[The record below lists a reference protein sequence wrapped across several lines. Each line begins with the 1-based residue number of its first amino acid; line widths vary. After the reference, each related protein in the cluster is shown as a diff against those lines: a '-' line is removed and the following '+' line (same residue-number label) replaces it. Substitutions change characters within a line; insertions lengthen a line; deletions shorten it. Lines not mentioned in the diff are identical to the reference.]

1 MGTSEVV
8 DDESK
13 GRLWLLNGRKRDE
26 AEEATLAVAVAV
38 EAAAEDRT
46 GSIFLFIFHRGA
58 RWQAGFRRQEVL
70 RQREKEKER
79 QQIIKILFFL
89 FVLLCDD
96 DDDDDDGAVRRETE
110 RWQNF
115 C

>member
-1 MGTSEVV
+1 M

-70 RQREKEKER
+70 RQRQRER
-79 QQIIKILFFL
+79 DSKLSRFCFSFL
-89 FVLLCDD
+89 C
-96 DDDDDDGAVRRETE
+96 
-110 RWQNF
+110 F
-115 C
+115 CVMMMMAR

>member
-38 EAAAEDRT
+38 AVAVEVAAEDRT
-46 GSIFLFIFHRGA
+46 GSIFLLIFHCGVRPLASRIPLLG
-58 RWQAGFRRQEVL
+58 GFETR
-70 RQREKEKER
+70 REKETANF
-79 QQIIKILFFL
+79 QDFFFPFFL
-89 FVLLCDD
+89 FV
-96 DDDDDDGAVRRETE
+96 
-110 RWQNF
+110 
-115 C
+115 